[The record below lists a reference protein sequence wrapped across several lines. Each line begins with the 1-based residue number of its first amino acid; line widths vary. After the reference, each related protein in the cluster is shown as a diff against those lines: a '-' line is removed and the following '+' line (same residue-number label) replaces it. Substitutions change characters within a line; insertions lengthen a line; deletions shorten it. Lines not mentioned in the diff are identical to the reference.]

1 MKKADMITA
10 IQNKEAALWNELM
23 TYIDIDND
31 QHSKSSASLVKSARA
46 KWCSVNELLNELGIE
61 TLRF

>member
-10 IQNKEAALWNELM
+10 IQNKEAALWNELK
-23 TYIDIDND
+23 TYTDIDNN
-31 QHSKSSASLVKSARA
+31 QHSEASASLVKSARA